1 MKNNKKAWIVFRRIT
16 LLLFVIFLIN
26 YFQVESG
33 NYKDEFNKK
42 TILTEEKI
50 KEFEEDVKNGEFIDI
65 KNYTETNYI
74 DTSTPLT
81 DLGYYI
87 GEEVNDFINNKV
99 VKFFN
104 YIGKFFQ

>member
-1 MKNNKKAWIVFRRIT
+1 MKNSKKAWLVFRRIT
-16 LLLFVIFLIN
+16 LLLFIIFLIN

-33 NYKDEFNKK
+33 NYKNEMAKK

-50 KEFEEDVKNGEFIDI
+50 KEFEEDVKNGDYIDI
-65 KNYTETNYI
+65 KDYTEVNYI

-81 DLGYYI
+81 ELGYTI
-87 GEEVNDFINNKV
+87 GEGVNDFINNKV

-104 YIGKFFQ
+104 YIGSFFK

>member
-1 MKNNKKAWIVFRRIT
+1 MKNSKKAWIVFRRIT
-16 LLLFVIFLIN
+16 LVFFITFLIN

-33 NYKDEFNKK
+33 NYKNTANQK

-50 KEFEEDVKNGEFIDI
+50 KEFEEDVKNGEYVDI

-74 DTSTPLT
+74 DTSTPIT
-81 DLGYYI
+81 DIGYSI
-87 GEEVNDFINNKV
+87 GEGVNDFINNKV

-104 YIGKFFQ
+104 YIGSFFK